1 MTLNFNITET
11 EELMHAFYTMSGIRL
26 VLFDAEFHE
35 VASFPKE
42 NCEFCKLMHS
52 CKNTRRK
59 CSYTDKKALERCE
72 KTNSLVI
79 YNCHAGLVEA
89 AIPLHENEKIIGYLM
104 LGQIIN
110 CENRE
115 GLYKSIEIL
124 NEKYGIDKDA
134 LKSSI
139 DAISYKS
146 QEEISAAAKIM
157 EACTS
162 YIVYKELITPEHS
175 KILKAAKEYIDLNLD
190 SSFKIENLCAHLSV
204 GRTRLY
210 ELFRSELKMGISE
223 YLRRRRVHKAKK
235 LLKTTDLSI
244 AQIAESVG
252 FSDYNYFSRVYKKVY
267 GKSPRSYR

>member
-1 MTLNFNITET
+1 MTAKKNNVGSKEFKGLIQFARKAYDQINKQECRIGENMFDLGKTLD
-11 EELMHAFYTMSGIRL
+11 EL
-26 VLFDAEFHE
+26 
-35 VASFPKE
+35 
-42 NCEFCKLMHS
+42 
-52 CKNTRRK
+52 
-59 CSYTDKKALERCE
+59 KKQN
-72 KTNSLVI
+72 KKHK
-79 YNCHAGLVEA
+79 Y
-89 AIPLHENEKIIGYLM
+89 
-104 LGQIIN
+104 
-110 CENRE
+110 
-115 GLYKSIEIL
+115 YKSIEIL

-134 LKSSI
+134 LKKSI

-252 FSDYNYFSRVYKKVY
+252 FMLVDVIESPIVGGDGNIEYLAHFKS
-267 GKSPRSYR
+267 GKNNI